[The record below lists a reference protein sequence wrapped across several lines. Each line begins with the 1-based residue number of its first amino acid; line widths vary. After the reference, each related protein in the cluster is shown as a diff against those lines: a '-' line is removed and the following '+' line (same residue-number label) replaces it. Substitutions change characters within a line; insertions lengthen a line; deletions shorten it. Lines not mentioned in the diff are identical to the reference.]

1 MCLAIVYKCREH
13 RPAAAAASARS
24 MPGSNNDVDVEII
37 FFIAELLLF
46 VEIV

>member
-13 RPAAAAASARS
+13 RPAAAAARP

-46 VEIV
+46 VETV